1 MQQGIFEDDCK
12 ALGKQVGNPLFTRK
26 KIRRKEMKEQ
36 NKLTGNVQVRISDVE
51 LTHMLNMLGEH
62 MR

>member
-26 KIRRKEMKEQ
+26 KNKEKRNEGTEQIDRKRTGENQRR
-36 NKLTGNVQVRISDVE
+36 
-51 LTHMLNMLGEH
+51 
-62 MR
+62 